1 MRIDIDKLTEQG
13 LKVDR
18 DFDFL
23 SEDLVEEEAVFL
35 QPVHARFEV
44 KKVGQEIL
52 IKGRL
57 TARLSFVCSRC
68 LMPFDYPVD
77 SAFDLVYLPGDLE
90 EAKEELAEEDL
101 ERGYFYHCSFD
112 PQEIIL
118 EQLNLTFPMK
128 PLCSKGCEGIC
139 PVCGKVRRQ
148 GGCACIIRES
158 DPRLVKIKNLNKS

>member
-1 MRIDIDKLTEQG
+1 MRIDIDKLTEEG

-18 DFDFL
+18 DFDFM

-35 QPVHARFEV
+35 QPVHARLEV
-44 KKVGQEIL
+44 KKVGLDIL

-77 SAFDLVYLPGDLE
+77 STFDLIYQPDDLE
-90 EAKEELAEEDL
+90 EAKEQLGEEDL
-101 ERGYFYHCSFD
+101 ERGYFYNRSFD
-112 PQEIIL
+112 LQEIIL
-118 EQLNLTFPMK
+118 EQLNLTFPLK
-128 PLCSKGCEGIC
+128 PLCSKDCEGIC

-148 GGCACIIRES
+148 GGCACTIRES
-158 DPRLVKIKNLNKS
+158 DPQPVKIKNLNKS

>member
-1 MRIDIDKLTEQG
+1 MRIDIDKLPKEG

-35 QPVHARFEV
+35 QPAHARLDI
-44 KKVGQEIL
+44 KKVGEEIM

-77 SAFDLVYLPGDLE
+77 SAFDLVYLPEDLE
-90 EAKEELAEEDL
+90 QAKEELAEEDL
-101 ERGYFYHCSFD
+101 ERGYFYSRSLD
-112 PQEIIL
+112 LQEIIL

-128 PLCSKGCEGIC
+128 PLCSKGCQGIC
-139 PVCGKVRRQ
+139 PICGRVRRES
-148 GGCACIIRES
+148 GCACTVRED
-158 DPRLVKIKNLNKS
+158 DPRLVKIKNFIKS